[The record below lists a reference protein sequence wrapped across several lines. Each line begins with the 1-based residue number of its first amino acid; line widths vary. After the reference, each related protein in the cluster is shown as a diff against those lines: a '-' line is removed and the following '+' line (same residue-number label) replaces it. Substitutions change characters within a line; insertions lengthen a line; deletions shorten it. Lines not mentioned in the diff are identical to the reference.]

1 MNNFL
6 NKQGGIVAQ
15 LISWGMRVQLVLL
28 FFVFVPGLPLDFV
41 KVYAL
46 FFSSMILLALMVV
59 DVVLTK
65 KIVIPTSFVDVMVY
79 MGVFAVSIAALLGP
93 SFEISMWGIHMEATY
108 SLVTVVGAFVLYLAH
123 RIFTTEISEYQ
134 TYLTILGVL
143 AYGLA
148 ILFFVSIW
156 LGVPVMVA
164 TSSAT
169 SHLILLLIGSVCLY
183 ARGVTHTTNLW
194 RRVLIG
200 LSCIGYV
207 YALIYQPVIT
217 GLFMIPVCATYL
229 LAHLSRHS
237 IRSARMITAGVV
249 LVITSLAL
257 VAPVTVPLARVNEV
271 TMPLRPQLEVVQT
284 IVAQQ
289 PFFGTGP
296 LFGFNALYAI
306 KPLALNET
314 LLWNVDMQSFSST
327 ALELLAT
334 LGIFGILPLIIA
346 GISIASTMYQ
356 RLRVW
361 DMASYESLQMRESVV
376 VLAGSMLG
384 VGMISLV
391 HLFSLLELI
400 VVLVLFLLLLQ
411 VTQQRA
417 TTYSASSNI
426 VAVVMYGVGM
436 IWFVMLYYSI
446 PAVTAYA
453 SYAQQEVTLEEVD
466 RSRQMRPYDAMHTV
480 RGVDLLIGEAL
491 EGTRD
496 AQEAV
501 TTIETWYAEA
511 LENMQQVSDAR
522 LLYMSMRQVYSQT
535 GILPETWDGLLER
548 LMREDPYNPQ
558 YHATQAI
565 LLLSAVTQ
573 EGENIGEEK
582 AAYLTQ
588 ALEAIQKALQLQ
600 TSNWELYLI
609 QGDILIA
616 QEEYEAARG
625 SYLIAYGLNPYA
637 YDVVKELVITLVR
650 LEQKVEAQAIIEAYL
665 PYAQEGQY
673 EELTSVTQQ

>member
-6 NKQGGIVAQ
+6 HTQEGVVAQ
-15 LISWGMRVQLVLL
+15 LISWGMRIQLVLL
-28 FFVFVPGLPLDFV
+28 FFFFAPGLPLDFA

-46 FFSSMILLALMVV
+46 FFSSMILLVLMMVHV
-59 DVVLTK
+59 ALTK
-65 KIVIPTSFVDVMVY
+65 KIVIPTSFIDVMVY
-79 MGVFAVSIAALLGP
+79 VGIVASGIIGLIGP

-108 SLVTVVGAFVLYLAH
+108 ALVTVIGIFVLYLAH
-123 RIFTTEISEYQ
+123 RIFTTEISEYR
-134 TYLTILGVL
+134 TYLTIVGVL

-148 ILFFVSIW
+148 ALFFLSIW
-156 LGVPVMVA
+156 FGAPVMVA
-164 TSSAT
+164 SSSAT

-183 ARGVTHTTNLW
+183 ARGVTHATKLW

-207 YALIYQPVIT
+207 YALVYEPVIT

-229 LAHLSRHS
+229 LAHLSRYA
-237 IRSARMITAGVV
+237 IRSVRMITAGAL

-257 VAPVTVPLARVNEV
+257 VIPATLPFARVNEV

-284 IVAQQ
+284 ILTQQ

-314 LLWNVDMQSFSST
+314 VLWNVDMQSFSST

-346 GISIASTMYQ
+346 GISFARTLYR
-356 RLRVW
+356 RLVVW

-376 VLAGSMLG
+376 VLAGSI
-384 VGMISLV
+384 VGLVMISLV
-391 HLFSLLELI
+391 HLFSLIELVVGGVLILLI
-400 VVLVLFLLLLQ
+400 VQ

-417 TTYSASSNI
+417 RTYRLSSNML
-426 VAVVMYGVGM
+426 ALVMYGVGM
-436 IWFVMLYYSI
+436 IWCVTFYYSI
-446 PAVTAYA
+446 PAVTAYTV
-453 SYAQQEVTLEEVD
+453 YTQQDVTLDEIDYV
-466 RSRQMRPYDAMHTV
+466 RQMRPYDAMHTV
-480 RGVDLLIGEAL
+480 RGVDVMLEEAL
-491 EGTRD
+491 NEERD
-496 AQEAV
+496 AQEAI
-501 TTIETWYAEA
+501 TTIEAWYAEA
-511 LENMQQVSDAR
+511 LENIQQVSDAR
-522 LLYMSMRQVYSQT
+522 LLYMSMRQVYSRT
-535 GILPETWDGLLER
+535 GILPQAWDTLLER

-573 EGENIGEEK
+573 EGENMGEEK
-582 AAYLTQ
+582 TAYLTQ

-600 TSNWELYLI
+600 TSNWELYLV
-609 QGDILIA
+609 QGDILTA
-616 QEEYEAARG
+616 QAEYEAARG
-625 SYLIAYGLNPYA
+625 SYLIAYGLHPYA
-637 YDVVKELVITLVR
+637 YDVVKELVATLVR
-650 LEQKVEAQAIIEAYL
+650 LEQKVEAQVIIEAYL
-665 PYAQEGQY
+665 PYAQEGEY
-673 EELTSVTQQ
+673 EELTSLMQ